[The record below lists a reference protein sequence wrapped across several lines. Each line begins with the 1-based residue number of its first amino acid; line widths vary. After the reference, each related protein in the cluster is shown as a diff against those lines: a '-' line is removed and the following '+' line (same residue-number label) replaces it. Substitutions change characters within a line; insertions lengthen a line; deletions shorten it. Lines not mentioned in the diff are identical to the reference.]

1 MREDARSCVIHLAES
16 RSQIPGPRGE
26 HATRV
31 LRHGTLDLALSVPR
45 TSVLQTPHAQDEVYV
60 VVRGRGVVKH
70 AGEGDEVEP
79 GDVVFVAAGAEHQLE
94 GFDDEFAVWRIFYG
108 PDGGEPTTSQCT

>member
-1 MREDARSCVIHLAES
+1 M
-16 RSQIPGPRGE
+16 
-26 HATRV
+26 
-31 LRHGTLDLALSVPR
+31 
-45 TSVLQTPHAQDEVYV
+45 
-60 VVRGRGVVKH
+60 VKH